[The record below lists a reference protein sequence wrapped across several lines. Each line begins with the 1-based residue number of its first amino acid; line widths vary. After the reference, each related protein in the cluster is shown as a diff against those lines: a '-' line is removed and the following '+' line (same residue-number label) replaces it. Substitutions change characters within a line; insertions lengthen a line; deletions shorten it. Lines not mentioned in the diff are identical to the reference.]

1 MVLIQLLLPTTCAA
15 RADGLASLAE
25 RRRTLRTRCPSGLAR
40 KPFTASC
47 RYEQIEPFLRTDRG
61 QQRGTVGHGQLEPDA
76 RRGPEEFAHDRQGG
90 SGSCIKLV

>member
-61 QQRGTVGHGQLEPDA
+61 QLEPDA